1 MVCAHMTQD
10 TRGAI
15 GGGPKRTPAV
25 VFIVLLAIRCAVL
38 VHVIVDARA
47 HPVTDVYVLRVE
59 QIATSPGTPYRDY
72 PVEYMFPET
81 VAIELIGGGG
91 AQGAAIW
98 LAVFAFVADL
108 AAAAAVWWGWGR
120 RPAAIY
126 LILGTPLLLFLYQRF
141 DLVSVA
147 LAAWGAALLARRK
160 DEDGVGGGI
169 AIGAAIMLKLWPL
182 AVAPV
187 VLLQRRW
194 RALTAIV
201 AVCAVTLVVWSLVG
215 GPRGPSQVV
224 TFRGARGWSVESI
237 EGDLLWLVSDEPPTM
252 QAGAMRIGDATGW
265 AKALLLVGLLAYE
278 VIVWRGAGRRS
289 GDPSGGV
296 TLAAV
301 TAVLVFSPLIS
312 EQYAA
317 WLLPWA
323 AVAFV
328 GDRDERVVAAIATVA
343 IALTGLLSYFYQS
356 GFGWA
361 TLAERWTILAR
372 NAALVAVLIAW
383 SWMASRTRLP
393 GRDRQVAF
401 APEPWP

>member
-1 MVCAHMTQD
+1 MEHG
-10 TRGAI
+10 TRGAT
-15 GGGPKRTPAV
+15 GGLSKRTPAV
-25 VFIVLLAIRCAVL
+25 VFIVLLAIRAAVL
-38 VHVIVDARA
+38 AHVIGDATN

-59 QIATSPGTPYRDY
+59 QIASSSGTPYRDY
-72 PVEYMFPET
+72 PVEYMFPEAVT
-81 VAIELIGGGG
+81 IQLIGGGG
-91 AQGAAIW
+91 AQAAAIW
-98 LAVFAFVADL
+98 LAVLGFGADL

-147 LAAWGAALLARRK
+147 LAAWGAALLARR
-160 DEDGVGGGI
+160 DSVGGGI
-169 AIGAAIMLKLWPL
+169 AIGSAVMLKVWPL

-187 VLLQRRW
+187 VLVRRRW
-194 RALTAIV
+194 RALTAIG
-201 AVCAVTLVVWSLVG
+201 AVCAVTLLVWFLVG
-215 GPRGPSQVV
+215 GPSGPSQVV

-237 EGDLLWLVSDEPPTM
+237 VGDLLWLTSGRTPTLEE
-252 QAGAMRIGDATGW
+252 GALRIGAAASW
-265 AKALLLVGLLAYE
+265 AKGVLLLALLAYE
-278 VIVWRGAGRRS
+278 VVIWRRAGRQAR
-289 GDPSGGV
+289 DTSGGV
-296 TLAAV
+296 SLAAV

-328 GDRDERVVAAIATVA
+328 GDRDERLAAVIAAAA

-361 TLAERWTILAR
+361 EIVERWTILAR
-372 NAALVAVLIAW
+372 NAALVALLIAW
-383 SWMASRTRLP
+383 YLAAPRTVP
-393 GRDRQVAF
+393 FGRDRQAAF
-401 APEPWP
+401 ALDPSP